1 MRFFIVRISR
11 LRTTEL
17 PSVSGGF
24 ETHPFQSEL
33 HPKKQ
38 AAMTLESYLPILLF
52 ILVGLGVGVAPQVL
66 GYLLG
71 PQRPNEAKNSPYEC
85 GFEAFEDARMKF
97 DVRYYL
103 VAILFILFDLEI
115 AFLFPWAVSLQ
126 QIGPTGFW
134 AMMIFLGILVVGFA
148 YEWKKG
154 ALDWE

>member
-1 MRFFIVRISR
+1 MLAEYFPV
-11 LRTTEL
+11 
-17 PSVSGGF
+17 
-24 ETHPFQSEL
+24 
-33 HPKKQ
+33 
-38 AAMTLESYLPILLF
+38 LLF
-52 ILVGLGVGVAPQVL
+52 ILVGLAVGVAPVVL
-66 GYLLG
+66 GSLLG
-71 PQRPNEAKNSPYEC
+71 PHRPDPEKLSPYEC

-115 AFLFPWAVSLQ
+115 AFLFPWAVSLRE
-126 QIGPTGFW
+126 IGPTGFW